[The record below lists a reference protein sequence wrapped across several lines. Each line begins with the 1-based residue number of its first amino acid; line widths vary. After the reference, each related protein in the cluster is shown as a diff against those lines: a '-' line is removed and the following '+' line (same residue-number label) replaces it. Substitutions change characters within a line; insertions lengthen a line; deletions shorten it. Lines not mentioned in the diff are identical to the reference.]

1 MSRRYRL
8 GIAMLCVAVAV
19 LAGIAAGL
27 GVLARGDGVYETVT
41 SARGEVYEVAT
52 SGVYAGN
59 ARQLVAEGVG
69 WDVFTVLVTVPAM
82 LAGAWLIARGS
93 RHGTLLTT
101 GLLGYFAYM
110 YLEYSVTWAFG
121 PLFPL
126 FVAITAL
133 SVVSLIA
140 SAGLLSTQ
148 TIQFD
153 DRYPRRSWAALSIGM
168 ALLLTLLWAE
178 RIATGLQAGPTP
190 TLLGETTMTVQALDL
205 GLVVPVS
212 VLVGIAVWRRV
223 PVGMVAGEA
232 FGVTFVAMSFA
243 IAAMMVSASIVT
255 GVLQLPP
262 IVMFGVAGAAGLLV
276 VGRMYTSAALDVPAG
291 ESTELTSTRVAEP
304 TVGRSS
310 A

>member
-8 GIAMLCVAVAV
+8 GIATLCVAVGV
-19 LAGIAAGL
+19 LAAIAAGL

-41 SARGEVYEVAT
+41 SARGEVYAVAT

-69 WDVFTVLVTVPAM
+69 WDVFTVLVAVPAM

-93 RHGTLLTT
+93 RHGALVTT

-133 SVVSLIA
+133 SVVGLIA
-140 SAGLLSTQ
+140 NAGLLSTQ
-148 TIQFD
+148 TMQFD
-153 DRYPRRSWAALSIGM
+153 DRYPRRSWAALSLGM
-168 ALLLTLLWAE
+168 ASLLTLLWAE
-178 RIATGLQAGPTP
+178 RIATGLRAGATP

-212 VLVGIAVWRRV
+212 VLIAIAVWRRV
-223 PVGMVAGEA
+223 PAGMVAGGA
-232 FGVTFVAMSFA
+232 FGVTFAAMSFA

-262 IVMFGVAGAAGLLV
+262 IVMFGVAGVAAV
-276 VGRMYTSAALDVPAG
+276 VVVARMYTCAALDVAAG
-291 ESTELTSTRVAEP
+291 EPSELPSTPLAEP
-304 TVGRSS
+304 AVGRSS